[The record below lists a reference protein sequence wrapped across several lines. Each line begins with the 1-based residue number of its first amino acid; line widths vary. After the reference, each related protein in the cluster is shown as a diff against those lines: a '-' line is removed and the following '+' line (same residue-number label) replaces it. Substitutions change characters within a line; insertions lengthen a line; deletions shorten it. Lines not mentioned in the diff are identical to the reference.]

1 MGAPRGG
8 KKMKLA
14 TFDDEY
20 SGPLGGYEDK
30 HIVKKKKKNLQ
41 RLTTNAVGLMEGMR
55 THIAV

>member
-20 SGPLGGYEDK
+20 SGPLGGYED
-30 HIVKKKKKNLQ
+30 IYIEKKIEKNKLA
-41 RLTTNAVGLMEGMR
+41 TFDDEYGGTFWGV
-55 THIAV
+55 

>member
-20 SGPLGGYEDK
+20 SGPLGGYED
-30 HIVKKKKKNLQ
+30 IYTVKKIKKRNVQ
-41 RLTTNAVGLMEGMR
+41 RLTTNSVGLFGGYED
-55 THIAV
+55 T

>member
-20 SGPLGGYEDK
+20 SGPLGGYEDIY
-30 HIVKKKKKNLQ
+30 IVKKNKKINLQ
-41 RLTTNAVGLMEGMR
+41 RLTTNTVGLLGGYED
-55 THIAV
+55 T